1 MGRISQNAASPTM
14 HRREGDYQRSKEQ
27 KRREHKEAGNPT
39 RKAERYISMKL
50 QKTFYNNWK
59 VT

>member
-1 MGRISQNAASPTM
+1 MQASSTR
-14 HRREGDYQRSKEQ
+14 HKREGDYQRTREQ

-39 RKAERYISMKL
+39 RKGERYISMKL
-50 QKTFYNNWK
+50 QKNLYNNWK